1 MQSEL
6 HERLEYLV
14 NYSSQLIFVS
24 GESIAQ
30 QQKTLEAFVFQQ
42 HDDTEIAYLTAQDNM
57 EPSDYR
63 RQLCRQLLGQVVGS
77 FVRPLNELLSDLNS
91 HEGPIL
97 IAITQAHNLPDALLQ
112 ELWDLVL
119 QSRFAGNKQHL
130 NVLLFAN
137 NAWAE
142 RAKQWLPAKNTETPL
157 IISSQSVMSE
167 QPNYESDLDKMIASR
182 REAFQAHL
190 ENRQR
195 ENTKTFTNPL
205 KTKWFYA
212 GVALVFLATFS
223 GLIYW
228 QYGEKLASIFSPI
241 SQQTLESNQTQVEP
255 GSAYNKLIA
264 DGNGNERLN
273 ADEEKNREV
282 TAAEM
287 QNDVGAQTG
296 NVEIVSAPSAT
307 PELTSQP
314 TLDKPVENE
323 LAANDSLITDWES
336 AVSSLPDAG
345 SLSETEGGNSNITS
359 RAQSSNSSSVETS
372 RGESN
377 GQTAAE
383 NTQTALTN
391 PQNTDTAL
399 SNDNVNLTS
408 LQANE
413 WISANDYAIQM
424 LAMKS
429 ESVLNAFL
437 RENNLVDQT
446 RIYKTER
453 YGGDWF
459 VVVFREVYSSLSQAQ
474 QTRAALPEY
483 PGKQNAFIKR
493 GSQVLSE
500 IDRAQ
505 N

>member
-24 GESIAQ
+24 GDSIAQ

-42 HDDTEIAYLTAQDNM
+42 HDDTEIAYLTAQKSM

-77 FVRPLNELLSDLNS
+77 FVRPLNELLSSLNN

-137 NAWAE
+137 NEWAE

-157 IISSQSVMSE
+157 IISSQSVISE
-167 QPNYESDLDKMIASR
+167 QPNFESELDKMIASR

-205 KTKWFYA
+205 KTKWFYLV
-212 GVALVFLATFS
+212 VALVFLSTFS

-228 QYGEKLASIFSPI
+228 QYGEKLSSIFSPI
-241 SQQTLESNQTQVEP
+241 SRQTLEPKETQVRP

-264 DGNGNERLN
+264 DGNG
-273 ADEEKNREV
+273 DEGLSGDVEKSGET
-282 TAAEM
+282 TAAEI
-287 QNDVGAQTG
+287 QNNVSAQTG
-296 NVEIVSAPSAT
+296 NVEIVSTPSAT
-307 PELTSQP
+307 PELPDQP
-314 TLDKPVENE
+314 TLDTPSESE
-323 LAANDSLITDWES
+323 IADNDSLITDWES

-345 SLSETEGGNSNITS
+345 SSPKTEGDNSNITA
-359 RAQSSNSSSVETS
+359 RALSSNSSSVDTS
-372 RGESN
+372 SGESTE
-377 GQTAAE
+377 QSA
-383 NTQTALTN
+383 
-391 PQNTDTAL
+391 DTAL
-399 SNDNVNLTS
+399 SNENRNQTS
-408 LQANE
+408 LQPNQ

-429 ESVLNAFL
+429 ELVLNAFL

-459 VVVFREVYSSLSQAQ
+459 VVVFREVFPSLSQAQ
-474 QTRAALPEY
+474 QVRAALPEY

-493 GSQVLSE
+493 GNQVLSE
-500 IDRAQ
+500 IDKAQ

>member
-6 HERLEYLV
+6 HDRLEYLV

-77 FVRPLNELLSDLNS
+77 FVRPLNELLSGLNS

-137 NAWAE
+137 NDWAE

-167 QPNYESDLDKMIASR
+167 QPNFASDLDKMIASR

-195 ENTKTFTNPL
+195 ENTQTFSNPL
-205 KTKWFYA
+205 KTTWFYA
-212 GVALVFLATFS
+212 AVACVFLITFS
-223 GLIYW
+223 GLVYW
-228 QYGEKLASIFSPI
+228 QYGNKLATLFSPI
-241 SQQTLESNQTQVEP
+241 EQQSQEFQTPQVQP
-255 GSAYNKLIA
+255 GSAYSKLLSDENSNIDDSQRGDRQHLDEIA
-264 DGNGNERLN
+264 SAAANVELVVASNESEDTRAEATDGNAL
-273 ADEEKNREV
+273 V
-282 TAAEM
+282 TAW
-287 QNDVGAQTG
+287 ND
-296 NVEIVSAPSAT
+296 
-307 PELTSQP
+307 
-314 TLDKPVENE
+314 
-323 LAANDSLITDWES
+323 
-336 AVSSLPDAG
+336 AVSSLPPSTKTSKQQGTTPDTTDEDNSG
-345 SLSETEGGNSNITS
+345 ESLSNQDSAVTNIKDVDAPIVEISKPAQTS
-359 RAQSSNSSSVETS
+359 DSTTNDKGVEDAPS
-372 RGESN
+372 KNAEWI
-377 GQTAAE
+377 AE
-383 NTQTALTN
+383 N
-391 PQNTDTAL
+391 
-399 SNDNVNLTS
+399 
-408 LQANE
+408 E
-413 WISANDYAIQM
+413 YAIQM
-424 LAMKS
+424 LAMKDK
-429 ESVLNAFL
+429 SVLNAFL
-437 RENNLVDQT
+437 SENDLLTRT
-446 RIYKTER
+446 RIYKTTR

-459 VVVFREVYSSLSQAQ
+459 VVVDKKVYSSISQAQ
-474 QTRAALPEY
+474 QGRAALPEY
-483 PGKQNAFIKR
+483 PGKQNAFVKR
-493 GSQVLSE
+493 GRQILSE
-500 IDRAQ
+500 ISK

>member
-42 HDDTEIAYLTAQDNM
+42 HDDTEIAYLTAQENM

-137 NAWAE
+137 NEWAE

-157 IISSQSVMSE
+157 IISSQSVISE
-167 QPNYESDLDKMIASR
+167 QPSFESELDKMIASR

-195 ENTKTFTNPL
+195 ENTQTFINPL
-205 KTKWFYA
+205 KSKWFYIA
-212 GVALVFLATFS
+212 VICVFLATFS

-228 QYGEKLASIFSPI
+228 QYGDKLASIFAPI
-241 SQQTLESNQTQVEP
+241 SQPSPEPERTQVEP
-255 GSAYNKLIA
+255 GSAYNKLI
-264 DGNGNERLN
+264 GNGET
-273 ADEEKNREV
+273 DESET
-282 TAAEM
+282 TASNSAT
-287 QNDVGAQTG
+287 QATNQIG
-296 NVEIVSAPSAT
+296 NVELVSAPKDDSA
-307 PELTSQP
+307 
-314 TLDKPVENE
+314 DVGG
-323 LAANDSLITDWES
+323 SLIDESSDNGPLITNWEN
-336 AVSSLPDAG
+336 AVSSLPEVTPSSEQADSNQFENAPIEGNTTDSNG
-345 SLSETEGGNSNITS
+345 SEVVSSGALSDQQS
-359 RAQSSNSSSVETS
+359 AQGAKSNSDGV
-372 RGESN
+372 
-377 GQTAAE
+377 
-383 NTQTALTN
+383 
-391 PQNTDTAL
+391 
-399 SNDNVNLTS
+399 NDNVAPTTVAS
-408 LQANE
+408 ESSQE
-413 WISANDYAIQM
+413 GWIGENDYAIQL
-424 LAMKS
+424 LAMKN
-429 ESVLNAFL
+429 ESVLSEFL
-437 RENNLVDQT
+437 RENNLTEQT
-446 RIYKTER
+446 RIYKTTR

-459 VVVFREVYSSLSQAQ
+459 VVVNKQIYTSLSQAQ
-474 QTRAALPEY
+474 QARKGLPEY

-493 GSQVLSE
+493 GNQILSE
-500 IDRAQ
+500 MSKAQ

>member
-30 QQKTLEAFVFQQ
+30 QQKNLEAFVFQQ

-167 QPNYESDLDKMIASR
+167 QPSYESDLDKMIASR

-195 ENTKTFTNPL
+195 ENIKIFTNPL

-212 GVALVFLATFS
+212 AVALVFLATFS

-228 QYGEKLASIFSPI
+228 QYGEKLVSIFSPI
-241 SQQTLESNQTQVEP
+241 SQQTLEANTPQVEP
-255 GSAYNKLIA
+255 GSAYNKLIGSDDEVLNVAA
-264 DGNGNERLN
+264 DG
-273 ADEEKNREV
+273 K
-282 TAAEM
+282 
-287 QNDVGAQTG
+287 QNDVSAQTG
-296 NVEIVSAPSAT
+296 NVEIVSTPSAT
-307 PELTSQP
+307 PELPGQS
-314 TLDKPVENE
+314 TLDKPAENE
-323 LAANDSLITDWES
+323 IVNSDSLITDWES
-336 AVSSLPDAG
+336 AVSSLPDEG
-345 SLSETEGGNSNITS
+345 SLAKSEESKNNIIS
-359 RAQSSNSSSVETS
+359 SEQSINPSSVDTS
-372 RGESN
+372 AG
-377 GQTAAE
+377 E
-383 NTQTALTN
+383 NTEQRAEDNAQPALTN
-391 PQNTDTAL
+391 PQNTDTV
-399 SNDNVNLTS
+399 SGSETVDQTS
-408 LQANE
+408 VQPGQ
-413 WISANDYAIQM
+413 WISDNDYAIQM

-437 RENNLVDQT
+437 RENNLVEQT
-446 RIYKTER
+446 RIYKTKR

-459 VVVFREVYSSLSQAQ
+459 VVVFQEVYASLPQAQ
-474 QTRAALPEY
+474 QARTALPQY

-493 GSQVLSE
+493 GAQILSE
-500 IDRAQ
+500 IDTAQ

>member
-6 HERLEYLV
+6 HDRLEYLV

-137 NAWAE
+137 NDWAE

-167 QPNYESDLDKMIASR
+167 QPNFASDLDKMIASR

-195 ENTKTFTNPL
+195 ENTQTFSNPL
-205 KTKWFYA
+205 KTTWFYA
-212 GVALVFLATFS
+212 AVACVFLMAFS
-223 GLIYW
+223 GLVYW
-228 QYGEKLASIFSPI
+228 QYGDKLAPLFSPI
-241 SQQTLESNQTQVEP
+241 EQQSQEFQISQVQP
-255 GSAYNKLIA
+255 GSAY
-264 DGNGNERLN
+264 
-273 ADEEKNREV
+273 
-282 TAAEM
+282 
-287 QNDVGAQTG
+287 
-296 NVEIVSAPSAT
+296 S
-307 PELTSQP
+307 
-314 TLDKPVENE
+314 TL
-323 LAANDSLITDWES
+323 
-336 AVSSLPDAG
+336 
-345 SLSETEGGNSNITS
+345 LSDDNSNIDDS
-359 RAQSSNSSSVETS
+359 QRGDRQRLDEIASAAANVELVVASN
-372 RGESN
+372 ES
-377 GQTAAE
+377 E
-383 NTQTALTN
+383 DTQTETTDGNALVTAWDDAVSALPRTTKTSKQQGTTPYTTDEKDIGKDFIDQGSAVTN
-391 PQNTDTAL
+391 TININEPSTEIAEPVSQTPDSNTTDVEDPSSKGAAWIT
-399 SNDNVNLTS
+399 DN
-408 LQANE
+408 E
-413 WISANDYAIQM
+413 YAIQM
-424 LAMKS
+424 LAMKDK
-429 ESVLNAFL
+429 SVLNAFL
-437 RENNLVDQT
+437 SENDLLTRT
-446 RIYKTER
+446 RIYKTTR

-459 VVVFREVYSSLSQAQ
+459 VVVDKQVYSSISQAQ
-474 QTRAALPEY
+474 QGRAALPEY
-483 PGKQNAFIKR
+483 PGKQNAFVKR
-493 GSQVLSE
+493 GRQILSE
-500 IDRAQ
+500 ISK

>member
-42 HDDTEIAYLTAQDNM
+42 HDDTEIAYLTAQENM

-137 NAWAE
+137 NEWAE

-157 IISSQSVMSE
+157 IISSQSVISE
-167 QPNYESDLDKMIASR
+167 QPSFESELDKMIASR

-195 ENTKTFTNPL
+195 ENTQTFINPL
-205 KTKWFYA
+205 KSKWFYIA
-212 GVALVFLATFS
+212 VICVFLATFS

-228 QYGEKLASIFSPI
+228 QYGDKLASIFAPI
-241 SQQTLESNQTQVEP
+241 SQPSPEPERTQVEP
-255 GSAYNKLIA
+255 GSAYNKLI
-264 DGNGNERLN
+264 GNGET
-273 ADEEKNREV
+273 DESET
-282 TAAEM
+282 TASNSAT
-287 QNDVGAQTG
+287 QATNQIG
-296 NVEIVSAPSAT
+296 NVELVSAH
-307 PELTSQP
+307 
-314 TLDKPVENE
+314 
-323 LAANDSLITDWES
+323 NDDNADVGGSLIDESSDNGPLITNWEN
-336 AVSSLPDAG
+336 AVSSLPEVMPSSEQADSNQFENAPIGDNTTDTNG
-345 SLSETEGGNSNITS
+345 SEVVSNGALSDQQP
-359 RAQSSNSSSVETS
+359 AQGAKSNSDGV
-372 RGESN
+372 
-377 GQTAAE
+377 
-383 NTQTALTN
+383 
-391 PQNTDTAL
+391 
-399 SNDNVNLTS
+399 NDNVAPTTVAS
-408 LQANE
+408 ESSQE
-413 WISANDYAIQM
+413 GWIGEDDYAIQL

-429 ESVLNAFL
+429 ESVLSEFL
-437 RENNLVDQT
+437 RENNLTEQT
-446 RIYKTER
+446 RIYKTTR

-459 VVVFREVYSSLSQAQ
+459 VVVNKQIYTSLSQAQ
-474 QTRAALPEY
+474 QARTDLPEY

-493 GSQVLSE
+493 GNQILSE
-500 IDRAQ
+500 MSKAQ

>member
-42 HDDTEIAYLTAQDNM
+42 HDDTEIAYLTAQENM

-137 NAWAE
+137 NEWAE

-157 IISSQSVMSE
+157 IISSQSVISE
-167 QPNYESDLDKMIASR
+167 QPSFESELDKMIASR

-195 ENTKTFTNPL
+195 ENTQTFINPL
-205 KTKWFYA
+205 KSKWFYIA
-212 GVALVFLATFS
+212 VICVFLATFS

-228 QYGEKLASIFSPI
+228 QYGDKLASIFAPI
-241 SQQTLESNQTQVEP
+241 SQPSPEPERTQVEP
-255 GSAYNKLIA
+255 GSAYNKLI
-264 DGNGNERLN
+264 GNGET
-273 ADEEKNREV
+273 DESET
-282 TAAEM
+282 TASNSAT
-287 QNDVGAQTG
+287 QATNQIG
-296 NVEIVSAPSAT
+296 NVELVSAPKDDSA
-307 PELTSQP
+307 
-314 TLDKPVENE
+314 DVGG
-323 LAANDSLITDWES
+323 SLIDESSDNGPLITNWEN
-336 AVSSLPDAG
+336 AVSSLPEVTP
-345 SLSETEGGNSNITS
+345 SSEQADNNQFENAPTGGNTTDSNGS
-359 RAQSSNSSSVETS
+359 EVVSSGALSDQQSAQGAKSNSDGV
-372 RGESN
+372 
-377 GQTAAE
+377 
-383 NTQTALTN
+383 
-391 PQNTDTAL
+391 
-399 SNDNVNLTS
+399 NDNVTPTTVAS
-408 LQANE
+408 ESSQE
-413 WISANDYAIQM
+413 GWIGENDYAIQL

-429 ESVLNAFL
+429 ESVLSEFL
-437 RENNLVDQT
+437 RENNLTEQT
-446 RIYKTER
+446 RIYKTTR

-459 VVVFREVYSSLSQAQ
+459 VVVNKQIYTSLSQAQ
-474 QTRAALPEY
+474 QARTNLPEY

-493 GSQVLSE
+493 
-500 IDRAQ
+500 
-505 N
+505 

>member
-42 HDDTEIAYLTAQDNM
+42 HDDTEIAYLTAQENM

-137 NAWAE
+137 NEWAE

-157 IISSQSVMSE
+157 IISSQSVISE
-167 QPNYESDLDKMIASR
+167 QPSFESELDKMIASR

-195 ENTKTFTNPL
+195 ENTQTFINPL
-205 KTKWFYA
+205 KSKWFYIA
-212 GVALVFLATFS
+212 VICVFLATFS

-228 QYGEKLASIFSPI
+228 QYGDKLASIFAPI
-241 SQQTLESNQTQVEP
+241 SQPSPEPERTQVEP
-255 GSAYNKLIA
+255 GSAYNKLI
-264 DGNGNERLN
+264 GNGET
-273 ADEEKNREV
+273 DESETTVSNSA
-282 TAAEM
+282 TQATN
-287 QNDVGAQTG
+287 QIG
-296 NVEIVSAPSAT
+296 NVELVSAPKDDSA
-307 PELTSQP
+307 
-314 TLDKPVENE
+314 DVGG
-323 LAANDSLITDWES
+323 SLIDESSDNGPLITNWEN
-336 AVSSLPDAG
+336 AVSSLPEVTPSSEQADSNQFENAPIGDNTTDTNG
-345 SLSETEGGNSNITS
+345 SEVVSNGALSDQQS
-359 RAQSSNSSSVETS
+359 AQGAKSNSDGV
-372 RGESN
+372 
-377 GQTAAE
+377 
-383 NTQTALTN
+383 
-391 PQNTDTAL
+391 
-399 SNDNVNLTS
+399 NDNVAPTTVAS
-408 LQANE
+408 ESSQE
-413 WISANDYAIQM
+413 GWIGENDYAIQL

-429 ESVLNAFL
+429 ESVLSEFL
-437 RENNLVDQT
+437 RENNLTEQT
-446 RIYKTER
+446 RIYKTTR

-459 VVVFREVYSSLSQAQ
+459 VVVNKQIYTSLSQAQ
-474 QTRAALPEY
+474 QARKGLPEY

-493 GSQVLSE
+493 GNQILLEKSK
-500 IDRAQ
+500 AQ